1 MFKMVEDIQIE
12 LIEDEVK
19 KRYIDYSMSVI
30 TGRALPDVRDGLKP
44 VQRRILYSMW
54 KSAIFSNKPYVKSAR
69 ITGNC
74 MGRFHPHG
82 DMAIYDTMVRM
93 AQDFSLRYHL
103 IDGQGN
109 WGSIDGDP
117 AAAQRYSEARLK
129 RIAED
134 LLEDLDKDTVDFI
147 PNFDGSTKEP
157 VVLPAKFPNLLVN
170 GVTGIAVG
178 MATNMPPHNLREV
191 IDATLYFIDNRGCL
205 VSDLMQFI
213 KGPDFPT
220 GALIIN
226 NSGIKE
232 AYETGRGKITVKA
245 KTEFEKNKI
254 IVTEI
259 PYMLN
264 KSLLLENIANLVR
277 DKRIEDV
284 SDIRDES
291 DRRGMRIVFEL
302 KRDANPEIV
311 LSKLYRYSQLQAT
324 FGIISIALVN
334 NEPKVLNLKEI
345 MRLFVEHR
353 KEVVT
358 RRCKFELKKAEERAH
373 ILTGLKIALQNI
385 DEVVALIKRAD
396 NPEIA
401 RNGLMQ
407 NYSLTE
413 IQANAILEMR
423 LQRLTSLE
431 QNKINDEFN
440 EIVRLIS
447 ELKTIL
453 SDEIKI
459 FEIIKRE
466 LNEIKSKYGDDRRT
480 QLIGEEREFK
490 EEELIKHEDV
500 VILLTNLGYIKRMP
514 VNVYKQQKRGG
525 KGVIVSN
532 VKDEDVTEQILTT
545 STHNTLLLF
554 SNLGRVYWLKAYE
567 IPESSRYTRGENIK
581 SILKLSENEKINT
594 IVPIKEFDDKHY
606 LIMTTKKGVFKK
618 IKLEEFSRPR
628 STGIIAINLVNND
641 ELVQVRL
648 TPGNLTLVLGTKKGN
663 AVRFNELNIRPMG
676 RNATGVRGVRLEQGD
691 EVIGMEVSLDNAYLL
706 TVTEK
711 GYGKRTLIQEYRLTN
726 RGGSGVR
733 NINVN
738 DKTGIVIGIKTV
750 MEDDEVLL
758 VSEKGVAIRVPV
770 KEISAM
776 GRNTQGV
783 RVMRLNEGDKVS
795 LVTRIIKTE

>member
-1 MFKMVEDIQIE
+1 MCKMTEEIQIK

-54 KSAIFSNKPYVKSAR
+54 KNNILSNKPYVKSAR
-69 ITGNC
+69 IVGNC

-82 DMAIYDTMVRM
+82 DMAIYETMVRM
-93 AQDFSLRYHL
+93 AQDFSLRYPL

-109 WGSIDGDP
+109 FGSIDGDP
-117 AAAQRYSEARLK
+117 AAAQRYSEARLTK
-129 RIAED
+129 LSEE
-134 LLEDLDKDTVDFI
+134 LLEDLDKETIKFI
-147 PNFDGSTKEP
+147 ANFDGSTKEP

-191 IDATLYFIDNRGCL
+191 IDATLYFIDNRECL
-205 VSDLMQFI
+205 VNDLMQFI

-226 NSGIKE
+226 NPGIKE
-232 AYETGRGKITVKA
+232 AYETGRGKFQVKA
-245 KTEFEKNKI
+245 RAEIEKNRI

-277 DKRIEDV
+277 DKRIEDI

-311 LSKLYRYSQLQAT
+311 LNKLYRYSQLQVT
-324 FGIISIALVN
+324 FGVISIALVN

-345 MRLFVEHR
+345 IKLFVEHR

-358 RRCKFELKKAEERAH
+358 KRCEFELKKAEDRAH
-373 ILTGLKIALQNI
+373 VLTGLKIALQNI
-385 DEVVALIKRAD
+385 DNIVALIKRAD
-396 NPEIA
+396 NPETA
-401 RNGLMQ
+401 RNGLMT
-407 NYSLTE
+407 NFNLTE
-413 IQANAILEMR
+413 IQANAILEMK

-431 QNKINDEFN
+431 QEKINDEYN
-440 EIVRLIS
+440 ELVRLIS
-447 ELKTIL
+447 ELKIIL

-459 FEIIKRE
+459 YDIIKKE
-466 LNEIKSKYGDDRRT
+466 LNEIKNKYGDDRRT
-480 QLIGEEREFK
+480 QFVEESKEIK

-500 VILLTNLGYIKRMP
+500 AILLTNLGYIKRMP
-514 VNVYKQQKRGG
+514 IEVYKQQKRGG

-545 STHNTLLLF
+545 STHNNLLLF
-554 SNLGRVYWLKAYE
+554 SNFGRVYWLKAYE
-567 IPESSRYTRGENIK
+567 IPESSRYTRGDNIK
-581 SILKLSENEKINT
+581 NILKLSENEKINT

-606 LIMTTKKGVFKK
+606 LIMITKKGIFKK

-648 TPGNLTLVLGTKKGN
+648 TPGDLTIVLGTKNGN
-663 AVRFNELNIRPMG
+663 AVRFNETNIRAMG
-676 RNATGVRGVRLEQGD
+676 RNATGVRGVKLESND
-691 EVIGMEVSLDNAYLL
+691 EVVGMEVSLDNAYLL
-706 TVTEK
+706 TVTEN
-711 GYGKRTLIQEYRLTN
+711 GYGKRTLIPEYRLTN
-726 RGGSGVR
+726 RGGSGVI
-733 NINVN
+733 NINIS
-738 DKTGIVIGIKTV
+738 DKTGKVVGIKTV
-750 MEDDEVLL
+750 MDEDEALL
-758 VSEKGVAIRVPV
+758 LSEKGIAIRVPV
-770 KEISAM
+770 KDISAM

-783 RVMRLNEGDKVS
+783 RIMRLNEGDKVS
-795 LVTRIIKTE
+795 LITRIVKT